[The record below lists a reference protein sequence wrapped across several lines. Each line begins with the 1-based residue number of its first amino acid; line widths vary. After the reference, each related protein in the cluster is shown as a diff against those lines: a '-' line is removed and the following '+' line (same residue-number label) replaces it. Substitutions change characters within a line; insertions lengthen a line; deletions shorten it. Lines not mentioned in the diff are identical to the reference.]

1 MHLVDTFS
9 SFYTSKVE
17 EKQTNKLVKGFGLVV
32 FVCAIGIIFFTLKQN
47 YNQNNTELVQI
58 DKDKS
63 KKIEKKAEE
72 KKL

>member
-1 MHLVDTFS
+1 M
-9 SFYTSKVE
+9 
-17 EKQTNKLVKGFGLVV
+17 V
-32 FVCAIGIIFFTLKQN
+32 FVCAIGIIFFTIKEN

-72 KKL
+72 KKEIEKQVRKKT